1 MQRAA
6 LAALRVLRG
15 RWPQARRIAVA
26 CGGGN
31 NGGDGYLLAVAARR
45 AGLAVRVLAMVEPE
59 VLQGDAALAVAAAR
73 EAGLTIEPFQPGVL
87 AEADV
92 VVDALLGI
100 GVHRPLRSAVAAGI
114 GALNA
119 CGRPVLALDLPSGLD
134 PDTGEGEAV
143 VRATATVCFIA
154 LKAGLWMGMGPES
167 AGTVHF
173 DDLGVPALVVPP
185 PVLHRLTDTVLDEA
199 LPPRRRD
206 AHKGDAGHVLV
217 VGGAAGMPGAVRL
230 AAVAALRAGAGR
242 VTVASRPEHLDVIVG
257 GQPELM
263 FRALPDTADGLREAL
278 LPLLQACDVVAIGP
292 GLGRAAWG
300 HAVWQVLWQWRR
312 GSAAPSGSQERS
324 TGQPWVIDADA
335 LWWLAAEAPTLRQDE
350 HGVLTPH
357 PGEAARLLGCSVAQ
371 VQRDRRAAAQALSR
385 AYGGTVVL
393 KGAGSLVSRQG
404 EVTALCE
411 RGNPGM
417 AVAGMGDVLTGTVAA
432 LLGQCADPWLAVR
445 AAVQAH
451 ALAGDRVAAEGGQRG
466 LLAGEVA
473 AALRGVVNGS
483 RR

>member
-1 MQRAA
+1 
-6 LAALRVLRG
+6 
-15 RWPQARRIAVA
+15 
-26 CGGGN
+26 
-31 NGGDGYLLAVAARR
+31 
-45 AGLAVRVLAMVEPE
+45 
-59 VLQGDAALAVAAAR
+59 VAAA
-73 EAGLTIEPFQPGVL
+73 I
-87 AEADV
+87 D
-92 VVDALLGI
+92 
-100 GVHRPLRSAVAAGI
+100 
-114 GALNA
+114 ALNA

-134 PDTGEGEAV
+134 PDTGEAGAV
-143 VRATATVCFIA
+143 VQATATVCFVA
-154 LKAGLWMGMGPES
+154 LKAGLWMGLGPQS

-173 DDLGVPALVVPP
+173 DDLGVPPLAVPP
-185 PVLHRLTDTVLDEA
+185 PVLHRLTDAVLDEA

-217 VGGAAGMPGAVRL
+217 VGGGVGMPGAVRL

-242 VTVASRPEHLDVIVG
+242 VTVASRPEHLEVIVG

-263 FRALPDTADGLREAL
+263 FRALPETAAGLRDAL
-278 LPLLQACDVVAIGP
+278 LPLLQACDVVAVGP

-300 HAVWQVLWQWRR
+300 QAVWQVLWQWRR
-312 GSAAPSGSQERS
+312 ESSAQSGSPGRRA
-324 TGQPWVIDADA
+324 GQPWVIDADA
-335 LWWLAAEAPTLRQDE
+335 LWWLAAEDPTVRQDE

-357 PGEAARLLGCSVAQ
+357 PGEAARLLGCSVAE
-371 VQRDRRAAAQALSR
+371 VQRDRRAAVQALAR

-432 LLGQCADPWLAVR
+432 LLGQCDDPWLAVR

-483 RR
+483 GR